1 MRPLNQLESVFRAC
15 DRAYPFNFCVF
26 ARVEGLLSLT
36 SLSAAL
42 KSQQKRFTR
51 LNDSIL
57 DVDDQVSQWVEAT
70 REPRVEAMGGDSV
83 RDHINQCLDQRFAT
97 PDEPLVRLRWLKGEQ
112 QHLLLTLNH
121 VVADGVS
128 GIDFFQGV
136 VAAAARIQQGLPIES
151 FASGT
156 GPNADTDPSSS
167 LSSHTPLGGYQFG
180 QDTIFNRRTVVMPV
194 SFDSETTARLIGVV
208 RRYGVSI
215 TGLIAA
221 CHAMAVIDVIG
232 EPSPISLSFPINLR
246 GRTDEV
252 DAEHFGLAVGNVKLL
267 YRMGLADDIW
277 ALARRISGDL
287 KRKAIASSAR
297 STRFNPQAV
306 LAERSTAAVSN
317 VGQVEWTSPPPGID
331 VHDLGF
337 ATGCSFFGDHILTV
351 TTSRGCL
358 QLTYCVCPAAIGAER
373 ANPIITQTI
382 DALKAIAVSY

>member
-1 MRPLNQLESVFRAC
+1 
-15 DRAYPFNFCVF
+15 
-26 ARVEGLLSLT
+26 
-36 SLSAAL
+36 
-42 KSQQKRFTR
+42 
-51 LNDSIL
+51 
-57 DVDDQVSQWVEAT
+57 
-70 REPRVEAMGGDSV
+70 MGGDSV

-136 VAAAARIQQGLPIES
+136 VAAAARIQQGLPIEN

-246 GRTDEV
+246 GRTDE
-252 DAEHFGLAVGNVKLL
+252 G
-267 YRMGLADDIW
+267 
-277 ALARRISGDL
+277 
-287 KRKAIASSAR
+287 
-297 STRFNPQAV
+297 
-306 LAERSTAAVSN
+306 
-317 VGQVEWTSPPPGID
+317 
-331 VHDLGF
+331 
-337 ATGCSFFGDHILTV
+337 
-351 TTSRGCL
+351 
-358 QLTYCVCPAAIGAER
+358 
-373 ANPIITQTI
+373 
-382 DALKAIAVSY
+382 